1 MLDLSK
7 HKEKVDMNKAQLIEY
22 IYQMSDEYLATNKN
36 PKSGDLA
43 YELGLKEGIEGFRRY
58 IMYDLLREEK

>member
-1 MLDLSK
+1 
-7 HKEKVDMNKAQLIEY
+7 MNKAQLIEY

-36 PKSGDLA
+36 SKSGDLA